1 MNRRRA
7 LSIASFAAVLIVA
20 YLGAELWLTRKLDE
34 RVEALRRQ
42 LPPSVTLNVG
52 ESGVRL
58 FSYRARLADLVLSGP
73 AGRVR
78 IDDIAFDHFDFSH
91 DVPHYAS
98 GTLHGLTIDAA
109 EVAPEGKALMAELGY
124 DKVALDVAFDY
135 RYDPD
140 KALFILENFRIG
152 GPRVG
157 RLALSAEIA
166 NVATLAPETPL
177 ALLAL
182 MLRAALGK
190 ATLHYEDDGLV
201 ARVQAREAKRA
212 GLALADYRARVAHDL
227 DETMAKTADD
237 GPREAMARLKTFVQH
252 PHRVTIIASPREP
265 VPLFRVA
272 AARNPATALR
282 LLGVTVIN
290 EP

>member
-1 MNRRRA
+1 MNRRSA
-7 LSIASFAAVLIVA
+7 LSIASFAAVLIIA

-52 ESGVRL
+52 QSGVRL
-58 FSYRARLADLVLSGP
+58 FSYRAQVADLVLSGP

-91 DVPHYAS
+91 DVPQYAS
-98 GTLHGLTIDAA
+98 GTMHGLTIDAA
-109 EVAPEGKALMAELGY
+109 EIAPEGKALMAELGY
-124 DKVALDVAFDY
+124 DKVALDIAFDY

-140 KALFILENFRIG
+140 KSLFTLGNLRVG

-157 RLALSAEIA
+157 RLALSAEVA

-177 ALLAL
+177 AMLAL

-190 ATLHYEDDGLV
+190 ATLRYEDDGLLE
-201 ARVQAREAKRA
+201 RVQEREARRA
-212 GLALADYRARVAHDL
+212 GVALADYRARVAHDF

-237 GPREAMARLKTFVQH
+237 GPREAIARLKAFVQH
-252 PHRVTIIASPREP
+252 PHRMTVTAAPREP
-265 VPLFRVA
+265 VPLFRVV